1 MDHEPFLCLSAF
13 KNVLNKRF
21 RWIHYMESS
30 ETRLRYLPGTQNVVA
45 GFISRNNINHT
56 KNLDVLRFNALELSA
71 ASYKHEDLVVAQRN
85 DAKLKQV
92 IEGIESN
99 KHIPKEYR
107 KSKSKLFT
115 ENDLLMHNHTII
127 IWWFAHRN

>member
-56 KNLDVLRFNALELSA
+56 KLVTNKKILLWLKGMTLNL
-71 ASYKHEDLVVAQRN
+71 
-85 DAKLKQV
+85 
-92 IEGIESN
+92 
-99 KHIPKEYR
+99 
-107 KSKSKLFT
+107 SK
-115 ENDLLMHNHTII
+115 
-127 IWWFAHRN
+127 

>member
-1 MDHEPFLCLSAF
+1 
-13 KNVLNKRF
+13 
-21 RWIHYMESS
+21 MESS

-92 IEGIESN
+92 IEEIESN